1 METKVIG
8 IDSAINSSLE
18 ESCTEFVNDL
28 FLTSAEIG
36 GFKEQVKTF
45 SKCSLKSIYSLWRKV
60 ENCLPELNVDV
71 LVMDN
76 EGTYAV
82 MHRMEGKYWEDKG
95 YSYGWTDCIDEI
107 HVFPDVIVAW
117 MPIPKFL

>member
-1 METKVIG
+1 METKVIS

-28 FLTSAEIG
+28 FLMSTEIG

-45 SKCSLKSIYSLWRKV
+45 SKCSLKSISSLWRKV
-60 ENCLPELNVDV
+60 EDCLPELNVDV

-82 MHRMEGKYWEDKG
+82 MHRTEGKCWEDKG
-95 YSYGWTDCIDEI
+95 YSYGWTDCIGEI
-107 HVFPDVIVAW
+107 NIAPDVMVAW

>member
-1 METKVIG
+1 METKI
-8 IDSAINSSLE
+8 ISIENAINGSVE
-18 ESCTEFVNDL
+18 ETCTDFVNDL

-36 GFKEQVKTF
+36 GFKEQVNTF
-45 SKCSLKSIYSLWRKV
+45 SKCSLKSISSLWKKV

-82 MHRMEGKYWEDKG
+82 MHRTEGKYWEDKG
-95 YSYGWTDCIDEI
+95 YSYGWSDSIDEI
-107 HVFPDVIVAW
+107 HITPDAIVAW
-117 MPIPKFL
+117 MPIPKFQ

>member
-1 METKVIG
+1 M
-8 IDSAINSSLE
+8 
-18 ESCTEFVNDL
+18 

-45 SKCSLKSIYSLWRKV
+45 SECSLKSISSLWKKV
-60 ENCLPELNVDV
+60 ENCLPELKVDV
-71 LVMDN
+71 LVMDYDGN
-76 EGTYAV
+76 YAV
-82 MHRMEGKYWEDKG
+82 MHRTEGKYWEDKG